1 VAIFLL
7 LFNVKT
13 ATADVSVATDDTIRW
28 NFYTYGEFTDTV
40 IMTITNVSLNSGE
53 LIVEGN
59 IRFGVGTIIDEGE
72 LLRYNVTII
81 SLIGQ
86 TALLGYGGLGLLPT
100 PLDLSLLSIIFSNYT
115 IDANT
120 ITEVV
125 GSVTWQLTYNN
136 DGILTVGK
144 LLIGDIETYRLSLVI
159 QSSSDSISFGYG
171 AIIVLSIGIIFLA
184 IKRRK
189 TIKLT

>member
-1 VAIFLL
+1 
-7 LFNVKT
+7 
-13 ATADVSVATDDTIRW
+13 
-28 NFYTYGEFTDTV
+28 
-40 IMTITNVSLNSGE
+40 MTITNVSLNSGE

-59 IRFGVGTIIDEGE
+59 IRFGVGTIIDEGK

-100 PLDLSLLSIIFSNYT
+100 PLDLSLLSVIFSNYT
-115 IDANT
+115 IEANT

-125 GSVTWQLTYNN
+125 GTVTWQLTYNN

-144 LLIGDIETYRLSLVI
+144 LLIGGIETYRLSLVI
-159 QSSSDSISFGYG
+159 QSSGGSISFGYG
-171 AIIVLSIGIIFLA
+171 AIIVLSIGIIFLVT
-184 IKRRK
+184 KKRK
-189 TIKLT
+189 TVKLT

>member
-1 VAIFLL
+1 
-7 LFNVKT
+7 
-13 ATADVSVATDDTIRW
+13 
-28 NFYTYGEFTDTV
+28 
-40 IMTITNVSLNSGE
+40 MTITNVSLNSGE

-115 IDANT
+115 IDVNT

-136 DGILTVGK
+136 DGILIVGK

-159 QSSSDSISFGYG
+159 QSSGDSISFGYG

>member
-1 VAIFLL
+1 
-7 LFNVKT
+7 
-13 ATADVSVATDDTIRW
+13 
-28 NFYTYGEFTDTV
+28 
-40 IMTITNVSLNSGE
+40 MTITNVSLNSGE

-115 IDANT
+115 IDVNT

-125 GSVTWQLTYNN
+125 GSVTW
-136 DGILTVGK
+136 
-144 LLIGDIETYRLSLVI
+144 
-159 QSSSDSISFGYG
+159 
-171 AIIVLSIGIIFLA
+171 
-184 IKRRK
+184 
-189 TIKLT
+189 